1 MTYLGFLVIFLLIPI
16 GLLIILIL
24 WDRNQDREI
33 PAALYAW
40 PPAAAIFLHVVIAV
54 LYTTIWDNYLV
65 ATQVWWYDPA
75 LVTGVTI
82 AYVPIEEYTFFI
94 LQPILAGLWLLLLL
108 QRMHLPAAQTQE
120 PGLAGVSTSRGVW
133 LRFGVV
139 VIAITIWLSSIMLL
153 ASGWQSG
160 IYMGLELVWAIPPIA
175 LQLAFGA
182 DILWRYRRLV
192 ALAIIPLTLY
202 LSSADAIAINSG
214 IWIINPQKS
223 IDFLLGGI
231 LPIEEFLFF
240 LMTYTL
246 VTFGIILVLA
256 QASRERIREM
266 RNRLRSAGPVTN
278 KQSCDRTGS

>member
-1 MTYLGFLVIFLLIPI
+1 
-16 GLLIILIL
+16 
-24 WDRNQDREI
+24 
-33 PAALYAW
+33 
-40 PPAAAIFLHVVIAV
+40 
-54 LYTTIWDNYLV
+54 
-65 ATQVWWYDPA
+65 
-75 LVTGVTI
+75 
-82 AYVPIEEYTFFI
+82 
-94 LQPILAGLWLLLLL
+94 
-108 QRMHLPAAQTQE
+108 
-120 PGLAGVSTSRGVW
+120 
-133 LRFGVV
+133 
-139 VIAITIWLSSIMLL
+139 MLL
-153 ASGWQSG
+153 GSGWQSG
-160 IYMGLELVWAIPPIA
+160 IYMGLELVWAIPPFT
-175 LQLAFGA
+175 LQLAFEA